1 LDGGGQVGEP
11 LLIPNAPLDRALA
24 PREWHPEIFD
34 ALQHPDSNPKIQN
47 WTDWEDCNSSDMDLC
62 EWNGTTVMVFN
73 WGCQHTTEAL
83 ALAVRVCPFELRP
96 PRWKLKLTFLVTF
109 SLSFQVSPMPLDRFL
124 KGWFE

>member
-1 LDGGGQVGEP
+1 M
-11 LLIPNAPLDRALA
+11 LIPNAARDQALA

-34 ALQHPDSNPKIQN
+34 ALQHPDSNPKIRN

-83 ALAVRVCPFELRP
+83 ALAVRACHSNL
-96 PRWKLKLTFLVTF
+96 LVEAVVAPAWHGGLVG
-109 SLSFQVSPMPLDRFL
+109 S
-124 KGWFE
+124 

>member
-1 LDGGGQVGEP
+1 M
-11 LLIPNAPLDRALA
+11 IPNAPRDRALA

-96 PRWKLKLTFLVTF
+96 PSLEAETHLF
-109 SLSFQVSPMPLDRFL
+109 SHVFAVLPGVSDAA
-124 KGWFE
+124 